1 MSTLASGPLSR
12 LAFTSRPVLNIIRPV
27 VENALYNLH
36 NIAVRLATHHNIA
49 TRNHYNRVAGEIK
62 LQELKT
68 LIVHLQQGKDVVE
81 ILQNFGAIREE
92 HRRVRCRERRLVID
106 TPVVVRALADGE
118 DLILQRVAVVAD
130 DTDLDVDGHSV
141 LTYLFGYAYS

>member
-1 MSTLASGPLSR
+1 M
-12 LAFTSRPVLNIIRPV
+12 LNIIRPV

-36 NIAVRLATHHNIA
+36 DIAVRLATHHNIA
-49 TRNHYNRVAGEIK
+49 TRHHYNRVAGEIK

-81 ILQNFGAIREE
+81 ILQNFGAIGEE

-118 DLILQRVAVVAD
+118 DLILQRVGVVAD
-130 DTDLDVDGHSV
+130 DTDLDVNAGARGRGHSI